1 MTTSPTRRDSCCDS
15 ENIAII
21 QGRGFA
27 NKIMLSGH
35 DIILISSIEW
45 DFNWQGHQ
53 ELAARLARDGNRVL
67 YVENMGVRSPG
78 LRDAKRVAQ
87 RLSRWAGSLLND
99 GVRQVSPNL
108 HVCSPLILPPFGSG
122 VRRRLNRRVLL
133 PLIQRAVRKL
143 GLDPE
148 IIWTFL
154 PTDTAAALVRMLGKP
169 RGVVVYYCIA
179 DFAELTRHPQD
190 ILKSER
196 AIIEM
201 SDVIFAQ
208 GAGLAEYCSRGGK
221 KVEVCPFGVNLDLFM
236 RSAEGQD
243 GRSISNPGGRVQ
255 NISAAELM
263 SDLPRPIIGYVGG
276 IHKVFDVQMIVSMAR
291 AKPDW
296 SWVLVGPQQTPTRE
310 MRRMPNIY
318 LTGPKPHEEL
328 PDYISRFDVGIV
340 PYILNGYTETV
351 VPTKI
356 NEYLAMGKP
365 VVSTN
370 LPEVTSFNS
379 QHGVIITCPNHPK
392 KFVASI
398 ERALLSA
405 DRGADEAL
413 RRTVAAANDWR
424 GRFERMSV
432 AVKQELQTKA
442 QLLK

>member
-1 MTTSPTRRDSCCDS
+1 
-15 ENIAII
+15 
-21 QGRGFA
+21 
-27 NKIMLSGH
+27 MLSGH

-53 ELAARLARDGNRVL
+53 ELATRLARDGNRVL

-78 LRDAKRVAQ
+78 LCDARRVVQ
-87 RLSRWAGSLLND
+87 RLSHWAGSLLD
-99 GVRQVSPNL
+99 GGVRQVLPNL
-108 HVCSPLILPPFGSG
+108 YVCSPLILPPFGSG
-122 VRRRLNRRVLL
+122 VRGRMNRRLLL
-133 PLIQRAVRKL
+133 PLIRRAVRNL
-143 GLDPE
+143 GFDPQ

-179 DFAELTRHPQD
+179 DFAELTPRPQD

-196 AIIEM
+196 ALIEM

-208 GAGLAEYCSRGGK
+208 GARLAEHCSRGGK
-221 KVEVCPFGVNLDLFM
+221 KVVVCPFGVNFDLFT
-236 RSAEGQD
+236 RSAED
-243 GRSISNPGGRVQ
+243 GPSISDEDRRVK

-263 SDLPRPIIGYVGG
+263 SALPRPIIGYVGG
-276 IHKVFDVQMIVSMAR
+276 IHKVFDVQMMMSMAR
-291 AKPDW
+291 ARPDW

-318 LTGPKPHEEL
+318 LTGPKPHREL
-328 PDYISRFDVGIV
+328 PDYIRRFDVGIV
-340 PYILNGYTETV
+340 PYILNGYSETV

-370 LPEVTSFNS
+370 LPEVAIFNS
-379 QHGVIITCPNHPK
+379 QHGVIITCPNRPNE
-392 KFVASI
+392 FIASI

-405 DRGADEAL
+405 NGGADEAL
-413 RRTVAAANDWR
+413 RRAVAAANDWGR
-424 GRFERMSV
+424 RFEKMSMV
-432 AVKQELQTKA
+432 VKQELQTKA
-442 QLLK
+442 QRFK